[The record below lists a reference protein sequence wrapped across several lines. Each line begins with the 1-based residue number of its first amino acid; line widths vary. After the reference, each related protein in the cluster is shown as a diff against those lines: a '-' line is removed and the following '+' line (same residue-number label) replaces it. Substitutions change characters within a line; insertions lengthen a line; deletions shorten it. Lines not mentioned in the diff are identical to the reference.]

1 MKLKKCFICRKIDG
15 VIIAQKKALE
25 ALASLDMNLYVK
37 ALQSDSTL
45 TNFHAKG
52 PTYTPPIID
61 YLQDGEYENTTKEYA
76 IQYADTKE
84 FLINLTRKVRRRR
97 RKNED
102 DDA

>member
-1 MKLKKCFICRKIDG
+1 MRKYFICRQIDG

-52 PTYTPPIID
+52 PTYTPPITD

-97 RKNED
+97 RKNEE